1 MAVNTP
7 LGWNDPNFKDPW
19 DVQKPTY
26 DYTFQGHP
34 IAAQL
39 TTTSI
44 ELALMDHQM
53 MLEHQDEIKRRLLSM
68 LVSEMFKTKFIEFT
82 KTTNASTMDVMYRA
96 RAFLLP
102 DEKVRILRS
111 MNKI

>member
-1 MAVNTP
+1 MAVNPP

-34 IAAQL
+34 ITAQL

-68 LVSEMFKTKFIEFT
+68 LVR
-82 KTTNASTMDVMYRA
+82 NLV
-96 RAFLLP
+96 
-102 DEKVRILRS
+102 
-111 MNKI
+111 